1 MKKLI
6 VLAIAW
12 VFTLSALAFAVA
24 PPEAP
29 KRTKDQIQTEWQAA
43 KDQYDK
49 LSTEYNIQINA
60 LKAKLYDLTNKYD
73 PQLNTL
79 LNTLKKLV
87 DEFNAIKEKPVE
99 NAD

>member
-1 MKKLI
+1 MRKLI
-6 VLAIAW
+6 TLAI
-12 VFTLSALAFAVA
+12 VFIFATSALAVA